1 MFARKI
7 IFALSALV
15 LSSNFA
21 YSESQ
26 YIFRVGTKVVSGSS
40 DSASKISLNIN
51 DMAVGGQM
59 NNVRATFSGS
69 SDPVTWSLSGRLPHG
84 VNFSPDGSFNGAPTE
99 GGVYNFT
106 LAALVAGET
115 RASRKYSF
123 KVSNNLVFE
132 GQDFVGNV
140 YKQAVPSFIG
150 TVSGGSEPYTY
161 SLIAGEL
168 PPGYTIISA
177 QNAFAFFGDA
187 APAGEF
193 SFAVRV
199 VDGNE
204 QSATA
209 DFSITLQEG
218 LNIAASF
225 PEGYV
230 GVPYS
235 GQFIVQGGSESR
247 TFTASGVVPGL
258 TWSNNVL
265 SGIPTET
272 SHDALAHP
280 SLHFPVSATLTDGT
294 AQENL
299 QHNIKIWDQVKIT
312 TSEMKPISLEQDVY
326 INEPTKLSFGVT
338 GGNNPFVWTLE
349 DRGNLPSDL
358 SLVNT
363 YGRNIQFNSRLT
375 AAGTYHFTL
384 GVIDGNNTLPLDG
397 RSDSKTFTV
406 TAYEPLGTIFQ
417 TGGSWVNN
425 QPRTAG
431 VPIEPVQFETS
442 GGKKPYSWSVSTGTL
457 PDGLTLSSEGLL
469 SGTPTQGAKI
479 YSFTVRVTDSNGRNK
494 FASFMNQIN
503 NP

>member
-1 MFARKI
+1 MQARKI
-7 IFALSALV
+7 IFALSTLI

-21 YSESQ
+21 YSEPQ
-26 YIFRVGTKVVSGSS
+26 FIFRVGPKVVSGAGDIESQ
-40 DSASKISLNIN
+40 ISLNIN
-51 DMAVGGQM
+51 DLSVGDQM
-59 NNVRATFSGS
+59 NDVRAALNGS
-69 SDPVTWSLSGRLPHG
+69 SEPVTWTLSGRLPNG

-99 GGVYNFT
+99 AGVYNFT

-115 RASRKYSF
+115 RASRNYSF
-123 KVSNNLVFE
+123 RVSNNLVFE
-132 GQDFVGNV
+132 GQNFVGNV
-140 YKQAVPSFIG
+140 YKQAEPTFIG

-161 SLIAGEL
+161 SLIGGEL
-168 PPGYTIISA
+168 PPGYAIISA
-177 QNAFAFFGDA
+177 QNLFAFFGDA

-199 VDGNE
+199 VDGNG

-209 DFSITLQEG
+209 DFSISLQEG

-235 GQFIVQGGSESR
+235 GQFILQGVSGNH
-247 TFTASGVVPGL
+247 TFNAFGEVPGL

-272 SHDALAHP
+272 SHNALEHP
-280 SLHFPVSATLTDGT
+280 SLHFPVAATLTDGS
-294 AQENL
+294 AQENSAY
-299 QHNIKIWDQVKIT
+299 NIKIWDQVKIA
-312 TSEMKPISLEQDVY
+312 TSTLTPISSELDVY
-326 INEPTKLSFGVT
+326 TNEPTKLSFGVS
-338 GGNNPFVWTLE
+338 GGNNPFTWTLE
-349 DRGNLPSDL
+349 DRGNLPSEL

-375 AAGTYHFTL
+375 SAGTYHFTL
-384 GVIDGNNTLPLDG
+384 GVKDGNDTLPIDGRT
-397 RSDSKTFTV
+397 DSKTFTV
-406 TAYEPLGTIFQ
+406 TAYEPLGMIYQ
-417 TGGSWVNN
+417 TGGTWIHN

-431 VPIEPVQFETS
+431 IPIEPVQFETS
-442 GGKKPYSWSVSTGTL
+442 GGKQPYTWTVSSGNL
-457 PDGLTLSSEGLL
+457 PDGLTLSSDGLL

-494 FASFMNQIN
+494 GEFYMNQIN